1 VPSLIGVLLI
11 IFSAASFGAM
21 AIFAR
26 LAYEGGASITTL
38 LFLRFAIASVIMLS
52 WIFIRGL
59 PLPRGRVLLTLVLMG
74 GLGYAGQ
81 SFCYFTALTFAS
93 AGLVALLLYLYPAI
107 VTVLAT
113 TFLKEPISKAKIAA
127 LLLALPGTFLTIGP
141 ERGGHPLGVVL
152 ALGAALI
159 YSFYILVGSRITGQG
174 TAVPFSA
181 VIITSAAVVYGVALA
196 VKGPTWPVTWSGWI
210 WVLAIALIST
220 VLAVV
225 TFLAG
230 LERVGPTHAATLSTV
245 EPAVTIALAALVL
258 DEPLTPMRVVGGIMI
273 LLAVIVLARTRL

>member
-1 VPSLIGVLLI
+1 MPSLIGVLLI
-11 IFSAASFGAM
+11 ILSAACFGAM

-26 LAYEGGASITTL
+26 LAYEEGASITTL
-38 LFLRFAIASVIMLS
+38 LFLRFAIASIIMLS
-52 WIFIRGL
+52 WIVIRGL

-81 SFCYFTALTFAS
+81 SFCYFTALTLAS

-113 TFLKEPISKAKIAA
+113 TFLKEPISKTKIAA

-141 ERGGHPLGVVL
+141 ERGGHPLGVAL

-181 VIITSAAVVYGVALA
+181 V
-196 VKGPTWPVTWSGWI
+196 
-210 WVLAIALIST
+210 
-220 VLAVV
+220 
-225 TFLAG
+225 
-230 LERVGPTHAATLSTV
+230 
-245 EPAVTIALAALVL
+245 
-258 DEPLTPMRVVGGIMI
+258 
-273 LLAVIVLARTRL
+273 